1 MNKKFLASRTFILSL
16 RQNTVVIMKKL
27 IIALCAVFALQLTA
41 FGQTEKEVKPV
52 LENYTQDLIEGN
64 WVKSL
69 DYTYPGL
76 FSIVPKAQM
85 EAAIEQTFSDTSM
98 FVIGFNSMEYGS
110 ISKLFKEADYSYS
123 FVKYTMEMTMKFSS
137 GIPAENHQATADMMK
152 MQFGDENVTLV
163 DDTMII
169 KQNNTMAAIKKS
181 GEDTIYFME
190 IKDQLFSIMDQFMSE
205 EFMANAKAQM

>member
-1 MNKKFLASRTFILSL
+1 
-16 RQNTVVIMKKL
+16 MKKL
-27 IIALCAVFALQLTA
+27 LIACCAVFALQISA
-41 FGQTEKEVKPV
+41 FGQSEKEVKPV
-52 LENYTQDLIEGN
+52 LKKYTQELIDGN

-76 FSIVPKAQM
+76 YTIVPKDQM
-85 EAAIEQTFSDTSM
+85 EAVIVQTFSDTSM

-123 FVKYTMEMTMKFSS
+123 FVKYTMEMSMKFTS

-152 MQFGDENVTLV
+152 MQFGDENVTLA

-169 KQNNTMAAIKKS
+169 KQHNTMAAIKKS
-181 GEDTIYFME
+181 GEDQIYFME

-205 EFMANAKAQM
+205 EFIANAKAQL